1 MVCACNA
8 YILEGEEEEEES
20 TEEIYRGDKART
32 RERERGRSIERRM
45 EGLRETKEERRRG
58 ARGYHPW
65 IGCLPG
71 QIKSFLVL
79 LNAAAILSSLYSGY
93 RRSTLFSL
101 ARSPTV

>member
-45 EGLRETKEERRRG
+45 EGLRETKEERRGRTGNATESHGGRRG
-58 ARGYHPW
+58 NYG
-65 IGCLPG
+65 
-71 QIKSFLVL
+71 SFLTCQRC
-79 LNAAAILSSLYSGY
+79 A
-93 RRSTLFSL
+93 
-101 ARSPTV
+101 